1 MAPRGQ
7 TLVIF
12 AIAALALVFFIGLAV
27 DSGSLYVTYGQLKR
41 AVDAAAVS
49 AANEFKRQEPGHE
62 LDVIPKMT
70 YAATEILKL
79 QNIDPNSV
87 DLQIRL
93 CDSDFDGFRDDDL
106 LTIAPDFYNRCPI
119 TNVQDPITHLYK
131 QPRKLI
137 WVRATQEAPLYFLHL
152 LGFANIPLTTD
163 SIAEA
168 ASVDMVLVFDT
179 SESMASDTLATLCA
193 PFVAA
198 NQNCPF
204 VDNYNAACNAD
215 NSCQPLLQAKEAAK
229 ALLGHLYDGYDRVG
243 IVTFDS
249 QANIRFPL
257 GSNLDCNA
265 LTHLQEAEAVIDGTL
280 TDCSFNPI
288 TGVQLHDD
296 APYALMWPQWKMFP
310 GEYNPVNPEDRD
322 GDGLD
327 RDDALPTCQE
337 NVSHPLCCDVND
349 PTGHGPGEFDRWD
362 ESHDYWGWGGVPC
375 DAWNK
380 NDAYDMNADGLYTEA
395 DNVVPG
401 DSNSPLSTCTG
412 CGMRVA
418 SNVLR
423 QFGRSGSVW
432 VMVFLS
438 DGVVNL
444 SDTTNTDPTLDSHY
458 PNGFCT
464 GGMGQGWWNSQ
475 CFDDQFLP
483 RHCIDTAAGTCPP
496 GSIWD
501 GTTPNLNYSVL
512 DYALDMTDTA
522 SLTRSLNINE
532 PGGNEIS
539 IYTIGLG
546 AAGGNTSDPVN
557 VSVGEQLLRYMAAVG
572 DDGDRQ
578 TDPCQTVGPRRIC
591 GQYYYAPSGAAL
603 EGIFLDIASRI
614 YTRISE

>member
-1 MAPRGQ
+1 MKTQPRGQ

-41 AVDAAAVS
+41 AVDSSAVA

-62 LDVIPKMT
+62 ADVIPKMT
-70 YAATEILKL
+70 NSAVEILKL
-79 QNIDPNSV
+79 QNIDPGSV
-87 DLQIRL
+87 ALDIRL
-93 CDSDFDGFRDDDL
+93 CDSDFDGFRDDSL
-106 LTIAPDFYNRCPI
+106 ATVAPDFYNRCPV
-119 TNVQDPITHLYK
+119 TNVPDPITGLLR
-131 QPRKLI
+131 QPRKLV
-137 WVRATQEAPLYFLHL
+137 WVKATQDAPLYFLHM
-152 LGFANIPLTTD
+152 LGFSNIPLTTD
-163 SIAEA
+163 AIAEA

-179 SESMASDTLATLCA
+179 SESMASDTIGALCA

-198 NQNCPF
+198 NQNCPY
-204 VDNYNAACNAD
+204 VDNYDASCNTT
-215 NSCQPLLQAKEAAK
+215 NTCQPLLQAKDAAN

-249 QANIRFPL
+249 QANTRFNL
-257 GSNLDCNA
+257 GQNNA
-265 LTHLQEAEAVIDGTL
+265 VNPQSHLEEASAAIDGI
-280 TDCSFNPI
+280 P
-288 TGVQLHDD
+288 LHND
-296 APYALMWPQWKMFP
+296 APYALMWNQWKMFP
-310 GEYNPVNPEDRD
+310 GEFNPVNPEDRD

-327 RDDALPTCQE
+327 QDDALPTCQD

-349 PTGHGPGEFDRWD
+349 PTGHNPGEWDRWD
-362 ESHDYWGWGGVPC
+362 ESNDFWGWGGVPC

-380 NDAYDMNADGLYTEA
+380 NDAYDMDGNGIYTEA
-395 DNVVPG
+395 DNQVPG

-412 CGMRVA
+412 CGIRVA
-418 SNVLR
+418 SNMLR
-423 QFGRSGSVW
+423 EFGRSGSVW
-432 VMVFLS
+432 VIVFLS
-438 DGVVNL
+438 DGMVNL
-444 SDTTNTDPTLDSHY
+444 SDTTNTDPTIDSHY

-464 GGMGQGWWNSQ
+464 GGMGQGWWNSK
-475 CFDDQFLP
+475 CFDEQFLP

-496 GSIWD
+496 AAIWD

-522 SLTRSLNINE
+522 ALTRSLNLNE

-546 AAGGNTSDPVN
+546 AAGGDTSDPIN
-557 VSVGEQLLRYMAAVG
+557 VSIGEQLLRYMAAVG

-578 TDPCQTVGPRRIC
+578 TDPCNGVGPRRIC
-591 GQYYYAPSGAAL
+591 GQYYYAPSGNAL

>member
-1 MAPRGQ
+1 MKKQPKGQ

-41 AVDAAAVS
+41 SVDAAAVS

-62 LDVIPKMT
+62 LEVIPKMT
-70 YAATEILKL
+70 YAATEIFKL
-79 QNIDPNSV
+79 QDLDPNSV
-87 DLQIRL
+87 DLEIRL
-93 CDSDFDGFRDDDL
+93 CDSDFDGFRDADL
-106 LTIAPDFYNRCPI
+106 VTISPDFFNRCPI
-119 TNVQDPITHLYK
+119 TNIPDPVTGLLR

-152 LGFANIPLTTD
+152 LGFDNIPLTTD
-163 SIAEA
+163 AIAEA

-179 SESMASDTLATLCA
+179 SESMASDTLADLCE
-193 PFVAA
+193 PFVTAGE
-198 NQNCPF
+198 NCPF
-204 VDNYNAACNAD
+204 VDNYDAGCNAT
-215 NSCQPLLQAKEAAK
+215 NTCQPLLQAKDAAN
-229 ALLGHLYDGYDRVG
+229 ALIGNLYDGYDRVG
-243 IVTFDS
+243 IVTFDT
-249 QANIRFPL
+249 QAQIRLNL
-257 GSNLDCNA
+257 GENDALDPQ
-265 LTHLQEAEAVIDGTL
+265 THLEEASDAIDAI
-280 TDCSFNPI
+280 P
-288 TGVQLHDD
+288 LHND

-310 GEYNPVNPEDRD
+310 GMFNPVFPEDRD
-322 GDGLD
+322 GDGND
-327 RDDALPTCQE
+327 EDDDLPTCQD

-349 PTGHGPGEFDRWD
+349 PSGHNPGEWDRWD

-380 NDAYDMNADGLYTEA
+380 NDAFDMNADGIYTEA

-401 DSNSPLSTCTG
+401 DSASVLSTCHG
-412 CGMRVA
+412 CGIRVA

-423 QFGRSGSVW
+423 EFGRSGSVW
-432 VMVFLS
+432 VVVFLS
-438 DGVVNL
+438 DGAVNL
-444 SDTTNTDPTLDSHY
+444 SDTPNTDPLNPDLADY

-464 GGMGQGWWNSQ
+464 GGMGTGWWTSQ
-475 CFDDQFLP
+475 CFDTQFAP

-496 GSIWD
+496 GSVWD

-522 SLTRSLNINE
+522 ALTRSLNLNE

-546 AAGGNTSDPVN
+546 AAGGDTSDPFT
-557 VSVGEQLLRYMAAVG
+557 VSIGEQLLRYMAAVG
-572 DDGDRQ
+572 DDGDRE
-578 TDPCQTVGPRRIC
+578 TDPCDGVGPRRIC
-591 GQYYYAPSGAAL
+591 GQYYFAPSGAAL

-614 YTRISE
+614 YTRISQ